1 MNFFFEQQQQQQQK
15 YDGKMIFTNYWKG
28 LVLNF
33 PKMGN
38 TVFFSLKS

>member
-1 MNFFFEQQQQQQQK
+1 MNFFFEQQQQQK
-15 YDGKMIFTNYWKG
+15 KNDGKMIFTNYWKG

-33 PKMGN
+33 PEMGN